1 MAKGSSTMVKSSSP
15 AKAAGKK
22 ATEQKPKK
30 EKKYKI
36 PEFDPPKVVDDQF
49 EDDDDDWL
57 FEPPPPEIRSRDHI
71 TQILGLDEASNEAVL
86 KVNEWMSGP
95 FIIFLHLVP
104 PW

>member
-1 MAKGSSTMVKSSSP
+1 MVKSSSP
-15 AKAAGKK
+15 AKTAAKK
-22 ATEQKPKK
+22 AAEPKPKK

-71 TQILGLDEASNEAVL
+71 TQILGLDEPSNEAVL
-86 KVNEWMSGP
+86 KVNE
-95 FIIFLHLVP
+95 
-104 PW
+104 